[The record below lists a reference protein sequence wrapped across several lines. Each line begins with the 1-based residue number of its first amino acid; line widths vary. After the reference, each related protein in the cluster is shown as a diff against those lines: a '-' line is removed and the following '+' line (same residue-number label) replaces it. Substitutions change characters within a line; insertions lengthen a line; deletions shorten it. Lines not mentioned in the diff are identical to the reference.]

1 VDKLIYL
8 TVTRPDISYSVNQ
21 ISMFMHAPKISH
33 LEAINIIL
41 RYLKGTVG
49 KGIFIKN
56 NNSNDVYG
64 YFDADWDGNFNR
76 KSIIGFC
83 TFISGN
89 LITW

>member
-33 LEAINIIL
+33 L
-41 RYLKGTVG
+41 TVG

-64 YFDADWDGNFNR
+64 YFDADWDENFNR